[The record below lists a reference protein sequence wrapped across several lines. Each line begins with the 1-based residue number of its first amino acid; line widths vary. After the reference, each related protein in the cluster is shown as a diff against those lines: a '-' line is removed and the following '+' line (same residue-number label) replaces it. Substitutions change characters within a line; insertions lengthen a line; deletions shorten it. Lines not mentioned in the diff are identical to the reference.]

1 MQDRSRKGLIEFL
14 DWTGTK
20 GLMPLASVNARRAT
34 AGKVLS
40 VLNEAESQD
49 VSHLDVNEVMS
60 RFENLH
66 GKDYSPG
73 SLKTYHS
80 RLKSTLED
88 FRGYLESPMNFK
100 SSSSKRAARSAGT
113 KEAKQ
118 PTAAKELTQAQTHQ
132 SFKPAPA
139 PASAGVIPI
148 PVRADL
154 TVHIQGIPFDMSM
167 AEARK
172 IANVILAL
180 APSDE

>member
-1 MQDRSRKGLIEFL
+1 MQDRSREGLIEFL

-20 GLMPLASVNARRAT
+20 GLMPLASVQARRAT

-40 VLNEAESQD
+40 VLNDNEAQD
-49 VSHLDVNEVMS
+49 VSHLDVDEVMS

-66 GKDYSPG
+66 GKNYSPG

-80 RLKSTLED
+80 RIKSTLED
-88 FRGYLESPMNFK
+88 FRAYLESPMNFK
-100 SSSSKRAARSAGT
+100 TSSSKRGSRNTGP
-113 KEAKQ
+113 KEAKKPTVANEPTETQSSQ
-118 PTAAKELTQAQTHQ
+118 P
-132 SFKPAPA
+132 FKSSPA

-148 PVRADL
+148 PIRADL
-154 TVHIQGIPFDMSM
+154 TVHVQGIPFDMSI

-180 APSDE
+180 APGDE